1 MNRLKEKLTEKLKN
15 ESINSKLKTSH
26 GIIVVLSVIIA
37 VVLLAGMTVI
47 AGKVK
52 KIFVGPMTNVSDI
65 ADIKYGLTD
74 LQSEIN
80 SYIIAGNAGAGS
92 DYNGFSSN
100 MEADVKLVTE
110 AVQSLEET
118 IDNSEG
124 KDVLERLKSKIN
136 EGEKIRP
143 QLMTLLKNK
152 DLNNAYTYNK
162 NTYKPV
168 VNDIKELSL

>member
-15 ESINSKLKTSH
+15 KSINSKLKTSH

-37 VVLLAGMTVI
+37 VLLVGMTVI

-92 DYNGFSSN
+92 DYNGFSS
-100 MEADVKLVTE
+100 KRRK
-110 AVQSLEET
+110 
-118 IDNSEG
+118 G
-124 KDVLERLKSKIN
+124 C
-136 EGEKIRP
+136 P
-143 QLMTLLKNK
+143 
-152 DLNNAYTYNK
+152 
-162 NTYKPV
+162 
-168 VNDIKELSL
+168 